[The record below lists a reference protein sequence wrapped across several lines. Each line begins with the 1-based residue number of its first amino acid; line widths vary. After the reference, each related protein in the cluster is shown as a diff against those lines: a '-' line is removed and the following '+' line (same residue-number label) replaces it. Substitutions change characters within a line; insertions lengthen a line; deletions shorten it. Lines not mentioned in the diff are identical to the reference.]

1 MYRNTAQYPDDTDV
15 SAQRTGCSRD
25 NPSGVRAGQADR
37 IRDVLAHLD
46 RAETPRDLDLPGY
59 RLHALKGDLKG
70 YRSVTISDNWRIIF
84 RFDEGDA
91 FDVDLVD
98 YH

>member
-1 MYRNTAQYPDDTDV
+1 ML
-15 SAQRTGCSRD
+15 RTFRHKGLKRLFEKD
-25 NPSGVRAGQADR
+25 NPSGVRTDQVSR

-46 RAETPRDLDLPGY
+46 RAQWPADLDLPGY

-70 YRSVTISDNWRIIF
+70 YWSVTISGNWRIIF
-84 RFDEGDA
+84 RFEDGSA
-91 FDVDLVD
+91 FDVDLMD